1 MMLTP
6 NSYLSIILFSFFGCV
21 FAIFWITIFTN
32 FVIIGNDFNVIN
44 LVLIPILIIPFWIL
58 FIIQDSL
65 NRLKFSKNGIMVY
78 KMLIFKFKN
87 IDWTDL
93 DYSFNTIESSKN
105 GSYKVTYLVKNKSLV
120 LRISERN
127 FKNYNDINDYIS
139 YYIKNKGFIKLNFF
153 ESFKYFTKRKVNKL
167 F

>member
-1 MMLTP
+1 MMLTS
-6 NSYLSIILFSFFGCV
+6 NSYLNIILFSFFGCV

-65 NRLKFSKNGIMVY
+65 NRLKFSKNGIIVY

-120 LRISERN
+120 LRISESN

-139 YYIKNKGFIKLNFF
+139 YYIKDKGFIKLNFF